1 MVKKKKTEKKVKPR
15 KKNNQTNKVKST
27 KPKKSKVKTKKQKRK
42 KALYEDSTDEP
53 TIIKSRTPI
62 EDKLEGKKIYDNLKK
77 GKHRKKPIESELIEP
92 EPIEPINPIK
102 SFSPAIN
109 RQLVSLKS
117 IAPENISGCENLMQV
132 KIGKKC
138 VSATTKQAQKK
149 LLHNLRSSKHLDCSR
164 FIAPKQFNSNCWFNT
179 MFVTFFFSDKGRKF
193 FRFLRQLMIVGEKAN
208 GEKIPEK
215 LADLFAIFNIIIDM
229 YYNQQNNDNV
239 KLIRNFNT
247 NYFIENLH
255 TILIKKYIRV
265 YKKNESGNPIE
276 YYKNIIKYLNYN
288 VVNIMNVEAETT
300 ASNSYIDE
308 MIKKQLMYN
317 NPINYDNP
325 EIYPSIIEYP
335 EIIIV
340 EMLDNESKMIND
352 RELKLELIDS
362 GGNRHNYILD
372 AVIIRDRDK
381 QHFSSLLTCG
391 GKEYSFDG
399 ASYSRLN
406 KFGWKDYLNRR
417 RYWGFEGHDLKW
429 GFMSSYQ
436 MLFYYKI

>member
-15 KKNNQTNKVKST
+15 KKYNQTNKVKST
-27 KPKKSKVKTKKQKRK
+27 KPNKSKVKTKKQKRK
-42 KALYEDSTDEP
+42 KVIHEDSTYEP
-53 TIIKSRTPI
+53 IIIKSQTPYQ
-62 EDKLEGKKIYDNLKK
+62 DKNEGKKIYDNLKK
-77 GKHRKKPIESELIEP
+77 GKLVDEPIDKPID
-92 EPIEPINPIK
+92 EPIEPINPIR

-117 IAPENISGCENLMQV
+117 IAPKNISGCENLMQV

-193 FRFLRQLMIVGEKAN
+193 FRFLRQLMIIGEKAN
-208 GEKIPEK
+208 GEKIPQE

-229 YYNQQNNDNV
+229 YYNQQDNDNV

-288 VVNIMNVEAETT
+288 VVNIMNIEAETT

-308 MIKKQLMYN
+308 IVKKKLFYN
-317 NPINYDNP
+317 NPVKHDNP
-325 EIYPSIIEYP
+325 DMNPSIIEYP

-340 EMLDNESKMIND
+340 EMLDDESKMIND

-362 GGNRHNYILD
+362 GGNRHDYLLD
-372 AVIIRDRDK
+372 SVIIRDRDK
-381 QHFSSLLTCG
+381 QHFTSLLICG

-406 KFGWKDYLNRR
+406 EFGWKDYLNRR

-429 GFMSSYQ
+429 SFMSSYQ

>member
-1 MVKKKKTEKKVKPR
+1 MVKKNNTEKIENSKKKPKSKKKTNRANKDMQINKSKSTNIKKYKVKTR
-15 KKNNQTNKVKST
+15 KQ
-27 KPKKSKVKTKKQKRK
+27 KPKKVIHK
-42 KALYEDSTDEP
+42 DSYSEP
-53 TIIKSRTPI
+53 IIIKSRTPY
-62 EDKLEGKKIYDNLKK
+62 EDKNESKKIYDNLKK
-77 GKHRKKPIESELIEP
+77 GKLVD
-92 EPIEPINPIK
+92 EPIDESIGPINPIR

-117 IAPENISGCENLMQV
+117 IAPKNISGCENLMQV

-138 VSATTKQAQKK
+138 VSATTKQAQQK
-149 LLHNLRSSKHLDCSR
+149 LLYNLRSSKHLDCTR

-193 FRFLRQLMIVGEKAN
+193 FRFLRQLMIIGEKAN
-208 GEKIPEK
+208 GEKIPQE
-215 LADLFAIFNIIIDM
+215 LAELFSIFNIIIDM
-229 YYNQQNNDNV
+229 YYNQQNNNNV

-288 VVNIMNVEAETT
+288 VVNIMSIEIETT
-300 ASNSYIDE
+300 ASNSFIDK

-317 NPINYDNP
+317 NPNIN
-325 EIYPSIIEYP
+325 PSIVEYP

-340 EMLDNESKMIND
+340 EMLDDESKTISD
-352 RELKLELIDS
+352 RELNLELIDS
-362 GGNRHNYILD
+362 KGNRHNYHLD

-406 KFGWKDYLNRR
+406 HFGWKDYLNKR

-429 GFMSSYQ
+429 SFMSSYQ

>member
-1 MVKKKKTEKKVKPR
+1 MVKIKKKTVKISKPR
-15 KKNNQTNKVKST
+15 K
-27 KPKKSKVKTKKQKRK
+27 KPKKSKVKTRKLKKLK
-42 KALYEDSTDEP
+42 EESIDEP
-53 TIIKSRTPI
+53 IIIKSRTPHQ
-62 EDKLEGKKIYDNLKK
+62 DKNEGKKIYNNLKK
-77 GKHRKKPIESELIEP
+77 DKLQD
-92 EPIEPINPIK
+92 EPIDKAIQESIK
-102 SFSPAIN
+102 SIVPVRSFSPAIN

-138 VSATTKQAQKK
+138 VSATSKQAQQK

-164 FIAPKQFNSNCWFNT
+164 FIAPKQFSSNCWFNT

-193 FRFLRQLMIVGEKAN
+193 FRFLRQLMIIGEKSN
-208 GEKIPEK
+208 GEKIPEE
-215 LADLFAIFNIIIDM
+215 LAELFSIFNIIIDM
-229 YYNQQNNDNV
+229 YYNQQDNDNI

-255 TILIKKYIRV
+255 KILIKKYIRV

-288 VVNIMNVEAETT
+288 VVNIMNVEVETT
-300 ASNSYIDE
+300 ASNSFIDE
-308 MIKKQLMYN
+308 VVKKKIYN
-317 NPINYDNP
+317 NPVKHDNP
-325 EIYPSIIEYP
+325 DMNPNNLEYP

-340 EMLDNESKMIND
+340 EMLDDESKTISD
-352 RELKLELIDS
+352 RELKLELIDNH
-362 GGNRHNYILD
+362 GNRHKYQLD

-381 QHFSSLLTCG
+381 QHFSSLLTCE

-406 KFGWKDYLNRR
+406 HFGWKDYLNKR

-429 GFMSSYQ
+429 SFMSSYQ